1 MDAKA
6 PDWSEIEP
14 IERETVKQVVWRLM
28 PLLILGYF
36 IAYQDRTN
44 ASGQRLSYTVARR
57 S

>member
-36 IAYQDRTN
+36 LAYQDRTN